1 MRASVRLVP
10 LAGVEE
16 GTEIWFQIPLAPSG
30 KSPIALRA
38 SRARSRGAFRDR
50 HERWARDAM
59 DAGASPDV
67 RRQRGRRSRVVLMP
81 RRWHQVGGAIR
92 QRWWQESPIT
102 RESAKEAVK
111 TNRAGKAGLFRRT
124 CGDYARVLYSFGREA
139 AGAHKHPAFP
149 APSIDEG
156 PFRQSSGKTC
166 RENAEPRLV
175 GCLTI
180 KSGSSMGSWW
190 PSVAARRKALGA
202 LAGIQGDQQVDD
214 KAQFFG

>member
-1 MRASVRLVP
+1 MRPRSAQAAPGNRF
-10 LAGVEE
+10 E
-16 GTEIWFQIPLAPSG
+16 IPLAPSG

-59 DAGASPDV
+59 DAGASPDE

-156 PFRQSSGKTC
+156 RYFPAKLGQNMP
-166 RENAEPRLV
+166 RECGATSRRLF
-175 GCLTI
+175 
-180 KSGSSMGSWW
+180 
-190 PSVAARRKALGA
+190 
-202 LAGIQGDQQVDD
+202 DN
-214 KAQFFG
+214 